1 MSPTLKLYIML
12 VGLKQMGAHM
22 ANCESLDAVAAVAKA
37 GTPRKPRNKSG
48 RQIYFIEAV
57 GVDLVKI
64 GYANNIERRMLGFQT
79 ASAVPLNLL
88 GVAPGGHERERELH
102 ELLSDY
108 RHHGEWFRRCRM
120 LDDVIAAFS
129 IAGHADAINAKM
141 RALEAKRGEYLIAH
155 IEETF
160 DLKRKRAPAAI
171 PAR

>member
-1 MSPTLKLYIML
+1 ML
-12 VGLKQMGAHM
+12 VGLKQIGTHM
-22 ANCESLDAVAAVAKA
+22 ANGETLDADTSVAKA
-37 GTPRKPRNKSG
+37 GTPKKARNKSG

-57 GVDLVKI
+57 GVGLVKI

-79 ASAVPLNLL
+79 ASAVPLKLL

-129 IAGHADAINAKM
+129 IAGQVAEINAKM

-160 DLKRKRAPAAI
+160 DLKRKRSPAQ
-171 PAR
+171 PDSRW